1 MQRGAAAEKADAES
15 LRPISAESASCP
27 NFPAKRNKRRD
38 SNPQGCEAE
47 ETRRRPKPIR
57 TKSALHLEISTQFRK
72 ASRMQQ
78 PGNHRPRESGD
89 TGLGLSRVPHEQEA
103 T

>member
-38 SNPQGCEAE
+38 SNPQGWATSRAGREVE
-47 ETRRRPKPIR
+47 GGFSGMSQ
-57 TKSALHLEISTQFRK
+57 KSTS
-72 ASRMQQ
+72 
-78 PGNHRPRESGD
+78 
-89 TGLGLSRVPHEQEA
+89 
-103 T
+103 